1 MFLHLGADT
10 IIPLKEI
17 ISITEYK
24 DDKSE
29 INKEFIELMV
39 EERMIK
45 DVSDGNP
52 KCFIVT
58 EKIVYV
64 SAISSSTLKK
74 RALNWKC
81 ISEEEIC

>member
-10 IIPLKEI
+10 IIPLKEV

-24 DDKSE
+24 NGSSE
-29 INKEFIELMV
+29 INKEFIDLMI

-52 KCFIVT
+52 KCFIIT

-64 SAISSSTLKK
+64 SAISSTTLKK
-74 RALNWKC
+74 RAENMKC
-81 ISEEEIC
+81 VGEAEI

>member
-64 SAISSSTLKK
+64 SAISPSTLKK
-74 RALNWKC
+74 RARNWKC
-81 ISEEEIC
+81 VNEEEIC

>member
-10 IIPLKEI
+10 IIPLKEV

-24 DDKSE
+24 NGKSE
-29 INKEFIELMV
+29 INKEFIDLMV

-64 SAISSSTLKK
+64 SAISSTTLKK
-74 RALNWKC
+74 RAESFKC
-81 ISEEEIC
+81 VGEEEI